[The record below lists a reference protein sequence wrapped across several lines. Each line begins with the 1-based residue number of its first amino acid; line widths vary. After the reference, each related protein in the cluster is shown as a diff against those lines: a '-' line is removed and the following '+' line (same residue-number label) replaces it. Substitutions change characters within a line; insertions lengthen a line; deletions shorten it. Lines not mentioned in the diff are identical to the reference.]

1 MNENARDGQKI
12 NPKDESHARL
22 VTIATMTTRG
32 MTQADIARIMGLTRQ
47 RVGQIVDKAA
57 AMGIQVVRR
66 QLKYKI
72 CPACGAKNRSK
83 IHGGYCSSACKAKAP
98 PKMHRIGGPSSAI
111 EIDVLVCDGCG
122 VKFSRTRRLQYIS
135 MKTSE
140 RRGKTAKRKFC
151 TRECYHKN
159 S

>member
-1 MNENARDGQKI
+1 M

-32 MTQADIARIMGLTRQ
+32 LSQADIARIMGLTRQ
-47 RVGQIVDKAA
+47 RVGQIIDKAA
-57 AMGIQVVRR
+57 AMGIRVVRR
-66 QLKYKI
+66 QLKYSI
-72 CPACGAKNRSK
+72 CPVCGASNRAK
-83 IHGGYCSSACKAKAP
+83 INGGYCSVGCRAKAP
-98 PKMHRIGGPSSAI
+98 RKHKFGGPSSSI

-140 RRGKTAKRKFC
+140 YRGKPSERKFC

-159 S
+159 GN